1 MKHKVLLIMV
11 SLLVVIGLMASIF
24 GCTPSSTGTETTK
37 TVTTTATKTTSTTST
52 VTAPAKTVTVTAGA
66 EEPEMIEWTM
76 QAQMEDVPAT
86 DHWARPESLHH
97 NMFHEP
103 VDWGWSQWINDRTNG
118 RLKVN
123 VVSPNAIF
131 PNAEAVEN
139 VGAGVVDVCATAQGW
154 IAGTIPECY
163 VGTGM
168 SMMWPDARYV
178 FDCYYNYGLLDK
190 FQPAFAEHNIYMI
203 PTFNAEVGGIGA
215 TFDCTDMASIEGK
228 KIRFFGAH
236 GILIEALGGLPV
248 NMPYADVYMGLKL
261 GTIDGTTTGAL
272 ALENIKLKE
281 VLTGWASNGL
291 YGCTVNAQLYNMD
304 SLNALPDDI
313 KQIIVEGSPEYLAST
328 VGITEL
334 LQQKIAIAAAVKDY
348 GIQHWVWSDA
358 EQAAARTLASEV
370 VWPLYGEKSALSQEM
385 LDIVMDY
392 LKVFGLM

>member
-1 MKHKVLLIMV
+1 MKKLVFLVIAVLLV
-11 SLLVVIGLMASIF
+11 SLIVIG
-24 GCTPSSTGTETTK
+24 GCAQPAVPGETTK
-37 TVTTTATKTTSTTST
+37 TVTTTVTAAAKT
-52 VTAPAKTVTVTAGA
+52 VTAPAKTVTTTKTVTAGV
-66 EEPEMIEWTM
+66 EEPKVIEWTM

-86 DHWARPESLHH
+86 DHWARPESLHQ

-103 VDWGWSQWINDRTNG
+103 NDWGWAQWITDRTNG
-118 RLKVN
+118 RLKIN

-131 PNAEAVEN
+131 PNHEAVEN
-139 VGAGVVDVCATAQGW
+139 VGGGVVDMAATAQGW

-190 FQPAFAEHNIYMI
+190 FQPVFAEHNIYMI

-215 TFDCTDMASIEGK
+215 TFDCTDMASIEGR

-248 NMPYADVYMGLKL
+248 SLPYADVYMGLKL
-261 GTIDGTTTGAL
+261 GTIEGTTTGAL

-281 VLTGWASNGL
+281 VLKGWASMGL

-313 KQIIVEGSPEYLAST
+313 KQIVVESTPEYLAST
-328 VGITEL
+328 VAMTEL
-334 LQQKIAIAAAVKDY
+334 LQQKIAIAAAVEDY
-348 GIQHWVWSDA
+348 GMQHWVWAAD

-370 VWPLYGEKSALSQEM
+370 VWPQYGEKSALSQEM
-385 LDIVMDY
+385 LDIVIEY
-392 LKVFGLM
+392 LKIFGLM